1 MKKNLFLLIFCSIHC
16 FLMAQFAP
24 PACQPGSTAIAK
36 DDIRITAWA
45 TACTIERG
53 WLNIADTSLGHAT
66 VGNTNAAL
74 GMALSNGVIS
84 LGDKGSITCSFLS
97 GIVNGPGYD
106 FAVFENSFQE
116 DFLELAFVEVSS
128 DGIHFVRFPSTSYTQ
143 DTIQKDTFGLID
155 ARSINNLAG
164 KYKAGFGTPF
174 DLEELEDSINIDLND
189 IVHVKLIDVCGSVN
203 VDYASYDQF
212 GHIINDPWPTPF
224 PSSGFDLDAIA
235 VLNAKYGLGI
245 HESDAPHSW
254 TAYPNPFKES
264 ITMRGADM
272 NLFELLNSFGQVI
285 STFNASESI
294 NTSTLTKGLYLL
306 HNKQDNTYM
315 KVIKE

>member
-1 MKKNLFLLIFCSIHC
+1 
-16 FLMAQFAP
+16 
-24 PACQPGSTAIAK
+24 
-36 DDIRITAWA
+36 
-45 TACTIERG
+45 
-53 WLNIADTSLGHAT
+53 
-66 VGNTNAAL
+66 
-74 GMALSNGVIS
+74 
-84 LGDKGSITCSFLS
+84 
-97 GIVNGPGYD
+97 
-106 FAVFENSFQE
+106 
-116 DFLELAFVEVSS
+116 
-128 DGIHFVRFPSTSYTQ
+128 
-143 DTIQKDTFGLID
+143 
-155 ARSINNLAG
+155 
-164 KYKAGFGTPF
+164 
-174 DLEELEDSINIDLND
+174 LND
-189 IVHVKLIDVCGSVN
+189 IVYVKLIDVCGSVN

-264 ITMRGADM
+264 IAMRGADM
-272 NLFELLNSFGQVI
+272 ILFELLNSFGQVI